1 MHKYKKSRS
10 SLDTKEIKEAKITD
24 KFYRH
29 ASKDQKETV
38 FASKESRPT
47 YLNHYE
53 SQKSQE
59 KPKEPV
65 RPDGRWS
72 KLLYEE
78 ETEQVNEHK
87 RYQN

>member
-1 MHKYKKSRS
+1 MHQYKNSRS
-10 SLDTKEIKEAKITD
+10 SLDTKEIKEAKIYN

-38 FASKESRPT
+38 FARKELRPT
-47 YLNHYE
+47 YFNHYE
-53 SQKSQE
+53 SQKSYEQPE
-59 KPKEPV
+59 EPV

-78 ETEQVNEHK
+78 ETQQVNE
-87 RYQN
+87 